1 MLWSSGHLTKFLHL
15 EMANILD
22 WGYHFSSFS
31 RWNYFHH
38 RNWNWNFKI
47 WLYYGWL
54 MPFRKVVLNKRGCL
68 TSNNCKVKITDC
80 KDNVNPISH
89 YHNYENSLHSSH
101 FLSFYLQYI
110 LKKHLKQI
118 FHNIPWHILF
128 LTSLIRGPRP
138 GSLQLYGL
146 PSILPCRK
154 SSCCGSFSRISR
166 NSSTS
171 FSSCWQN
178 MRIDIQC

>member
-68 TSNNCKVKITDC
+68 TSNNCKVKITNC
-80 KDNVNPISH
+80 KDNVNPISQLWELH
-89 YHNYENSLHSSH
+89 TLIPLPFILPAIYFEKALKTNISQHTLTYFVLNIPHQRPKAWFITTVWVTQHSS
-101 FLSFYLQYI
+101 L
-110 LKKHLKQI
+110 
-118 FHNIPWHILF
+118 
-128 LTSLIRGPRP
+128 
-138 GSLQLYGL
+138 
-146 PSILPCRK
+146 
-154 SSCCGSFSRISR
+154 
-166 NSSTS
+166 
-171 FSSCWQN
+171 
-178 MRIDIQC
+178 